1 MATILSLTESFAIY
15 NTLFANM
22 VEFFFQKMFTLPF
35 ITCFFPNRKGKIH
48 HTSIGK
54 DDDENHSRRLINMG
68 KRVVGVYNTE
78 EELIEAIERY
88 QNEGHTL
95 GNLSVYGNT
104 GGTMSRLGN
113 LTGVAEE
120 TLPEERTT
128 KDRGFFESLAS
139 AFEGSDNTGEPSYY
153 DSLVGLGLGESEA
166 REYAGD
172 LESGRIILFED
183 TAGTAGTSE
192 YSGASI
198 SKTNRL
204 DSDARA
210 GLTGQ
215 TLDSDD
221 ERTLELREEQL
232 DVNKQRVQTGEVE
245 IHKDVVEEQKT
256 IDVPVSREEV
266 YVDRRPVDGAR
277 ADAGTIGDDETI
289 RVPIVEEKVEVT
301 KRPVVN
307 EELVIGKKE
316 VQSTEQVVEN
326 VKREEAHIESDGEVD
341 LDHDKRN
348 DRF

>member
-1 MATILSLTESFAIY
+1 
-15 NTLFANM
+15 
-22 VEFFFQKMFTLPF
+22 
-35 ITCFFPNRKGKIH
+35 
-48 HTSIGK
+48 
-54 DDDENHSRRLINMG
+54 MG
-68 KRVVGVYNTE
+68 KRVVGVYNSE
-78 EELIEAIERY
+78 EELIEAIECY

-95 GNLSVYGNT
+95 SNLSVYGNT

-139 AFEGSDNTGEPSYY
+139 AFEGSDNTGETSYY
-153 DSLVGLGLGESEA
+153 DGLVGLGLGESEA

-183 TAGTAGTSE
+183 TEGAVGTSG

-198 SKTNRL
+198 AETNRF
-204 DSDARA
+204 DTDTRR
-210 GLTGQ
+210 GQ
-215 TLDSDD
+215 TLDTDD
-221 ERTLELREEQL
+221 ERTLELREEEL
-232 DVNKQRVQTGEVE
+232 NVNKERVQTGEVE

-256 IDVPVSREEV
+256 IDVPVSRQEV
-266 YVDRRPVDGAR
+266 YVDRRPVDGVR

-301 KRPVVN
+301 KKPVVN

-326 VKREEAHIESDGEVD
+326 VKREEAHIESDGDVD
-341 LDHDKRN
+341 IDDDKRN

>member
-1 MATILSLTESFAIY
+1 
-15 NTLFANM
+15 
-22 VEFFFQKMFTLPF
+22 
-35 ITCFFPNRKGKIH
+35 
-48 HTSIGK
+48 
-54 DDDENHSRRLINMG
+54 MG

-88 QNEGHTL
+88 QNEGNTL
-95 GNLSVYGNT
+95 SNLSVYGNT

-113 LTGVAEE
+113 LTGVTEE

-128 KDRGFFESLAS
+128 KNRGFFESIAS
-139 AFEGSDNTGEPSYY
+139 AFEGSDNTGESSYY
-153 DSLVGLGLGESEA
+153 DNLVGMGLGDSEA

-183 TAGTAGTSE
+183 TAGATGTYG

-198 SKTNRL
+198 SNTNNNL
-204 DSDARA
+204 DTDTRA
-210 GLTGQ
+210 GLSGQ
-215 TLDSDD
+215 TLDTDD
-221 ERTLELREEQL
+221 ERTLELREEEL
-232 DVNKQRVQTGEVE
+232 NVNKERVQTGEVE

-256 IDVPVSREEV
+256 IDVPVSRQEV
-266 YVDRRPVDGAR
+266 YVDRRPVDGVR

-301 KRPVVN
+301 KKPVVN

-326 VKREEAHIESDGEVD
+326 VKREEAHIESDGDVD
-341 LDHDKRN
+341 IDDDKRN